1 MTRFHKVL
9 LCLAVLLLLLTAAS
23 ALADPSLTFTPEN
36 PRVGDYV
43 DVTVTP
49 GREGALGVRYELS
62 TSDGIVYKP
71 KDKDKAK
78 ATTTHYAAS
87 FRPREEAVYTLTATI
102 VYATNDYETVSVT
115 IPVSGT
121 APKQEGPDVVYSQKD
136 YWWHKTPYKKGSP
149 SGTLENAGCAIF
161 TLSHILQRLG
171 NTGDG
176 LQPDILA
183 SKNSRFFVQG
193 GTDNGGLIRQA
204 AADYGFVTE
213 DELITTEREAITC
226 LRRGDLFSFGIVLG
240 HIAMAD
246 SISEDGTLIHVVD
259 SAPGA
264 TFPRKNDKRIRL
276 QGHIYYQKEDGSFV
290 EAMTADEL
298 PGIRWFFESGEYGG
312 MEYWMDLNYALHYN
326 KHAGMRLIRR
336 PWLQTDLGSGLQSVS
351 LEYIGTM
358 VSKVSTGSESESVRV
373 PSKDLTWTTDGAD
386 GPQIAIITNKKGA
399 KLLDGDGNTLESI
412 TKPRPVGSM
421 FAVLSV
427 QDDLVYVYWNEN
439 FCWLSRKNVDLL
451 PVVQDSYTTA
461 VVSKNGKTTGS
472 AKVTVIS
479 SPEKKSTK
487 VTEWPVGTP
496 VTIVETGKEYTLAE
510 GKGYRGWIPNE
521 NLTLDTAE

>member
-1 MTRFHKVL
+1 MTRFLKLL
-9 LCLAVLLLLLTAAS
+9 LCLAVLLLGLTCAS
-23 ALADPSLTFTPEN
+23 ALAEASLTFSPEA

-62 TSDGIVYKP
+62 VPDGIVYKP

-87 FRPREEAVYTLTATI
+87 FRPREEAVYTLTATV
-102 VYATNDYETVSVT
+102 VYGTNDYETVSAT

-121 APKQEGPDVVYSQKD
+121 APKQKGPDVIYSQKD
-136 YWWHKTPYKKGSP
+136 YWWHKTPYKKSSS

-183 SKNSRFFVQG
+183 AKNARFFVQG
-193 GTDNGGLIRQA
+193 GTDNGSLIRQA

-246 SISEDGTLIHVVD
+246 GVSEDGTLIHVVD

-264 TFPRKNDKRIRL
+264 TFPRKDDKRIRL
-276 QGHIYYQKEDGSFV
+276 QGHIYYQKEDGSFI
-290 EAMTADEL
+290 EALSADEL

-312 MEYWMDLNYALHYN
+312 MEYWLDLNYALHYN

-336 PWLQTDLGSGLQSVS
+336 PWLQADMGSGLQSVS
-351 LEYIGTM
+351 PEYVGTM
-358 VSKVSTGSESESVRV
+358 VSKISTGGESESVRV

-386 GPQIAIITNKKGA
+386 GPQIAVVTNKKGA
-399 KLLDGDGNTLESI
+399 KLLDGDGKTLESF
-412 TKPRPVGSM
+412 TKPRLVGSM

-427 QDDLVYVYWNEN
+427 DDDLVYVYWNGA

-451 PVVQDSYTTA
+451 PVVQDAFATA

-472 AKVTVIS
+472 AKVTVVS
-479 SPEKKSTK
+479 SPDKKPSK

-496 VTIVETGKEYTLAE
+496 VTIVETGKNYTLAE

-521 NLTLDTAE
+521 NLTPDPAE